1 MPSARSPAPKPPRR
15 RWPVVVGVLSV
26 LVVFLGLAAA
36 SIPLFAVPYAEA
48 QVAERIGHRL
58 KVGFDVEDV
67 AISWG
72 HVNLV
77 SVRIGGGDGEPT
89 ITLDRVEVTLDEDAM
104 WSGVAEVTG
113 ATIHGGLAS
122 GTLESFQ
129 DLVRRI
135 RSGRKPGAKA
145 SSGRVKVRPQEVH
158 IEGLALDVTDGDR
171 RVRAKLDASIDV
183 AALRVV
189 SSAEEIHFDNG
200 DGAVVL
206 ARSIS
211 ATLQADKTDEG
222 YSVRFPQRVEVRG
235 VAAPIDEGIAV
246 AGVDGWIEVSDG
258 NATEISLDLA
268 GAFGEAQTG
277 SEGEK
282 LWSVAGRV
290 RRDFSKGVLRVDM
303 DAFEVARVPKDVVA
317 KLPLVESDNAT
328 VGGHL
333 AVVFGDGV
341 AALEGDLSLQ
351 GFGVSSPTL
360 SRQTVRDLGMDVS
373 FAAEVDPVARRA
385 VLHYIDVERMGVKL
399 TASAVVEH
407 PDRTR
412 GRRYD
417 IVADIPN
424 VACQSVLD
432 AVPEGFAPGL
442 DGFRLGGDFGAHV
455 TLHVDFADLETL
467 ALGGLVDMEGCE
479 VRASPLVA
487 DQDRLASGF
496 THQVLMND
504 GGTASVQMFPGA
516 RGFASIRQI
525 SPVVTAAIRTTEDGG
540 FWKHNGFMP
549 SQFEVALRRNLA
561 AGRVRLGAS
570 TITMQM
576 VKNILL
582 GHERTLS
589 RKFQELFLTWYVE
602 KVLSKDRIMELYLNG
617 IEYGPGIY
625 GIVDAS
631 SYYFGKHP
639 ADLDPPEAVFLAL
652 MLPSPVK
659 RSIDYCNGELSE
671 SMAIKLQRILR
682 LMNERGRLSDLE
694 YELWKEQPIVF
705 DLRRRGSVGS
715 CQGRIS
721 RMRAGTFTQM
731 PLSGLLSSAAV
742 LDELDP
748 SPSARGDVLDPDP
761 DPDPDLDLDPDPDL
775 DLDPDPA
782 PRDDE
787 PLSLDALPGSE
798 DPANVDDLGIPAMD
812 R

>member
-1 MPSARSPAPKPPRR
+1 MMPAARSPAPKPKRR
-15 RWPVVVGVLSV
+15 RWPVVVGVVVV
-26 LVVFLGLAAA
+26 LLVMLGVALAA
-36 SIPLFAVPYAEA
+36 IPLFAVPYAEA
-48 QVAERIGHRL
+48 QVEERIRRRL
-58 KVGFDVEDV
+58 KVGFEVEQV
-67 AISWG
+67 SIAWG
-72 HVNLV
+72 QVSLE

-89 ITLDRVEVTLDEDAM
+89 ITFDRVDVTLDEDAL
-104 WSGVAEVTG
+104 WSGVAEVTA
-113 ATIHGGLAS
+113 ATVHGGLAK
-122 GTLESFQ
+122 GTVESFE
-129 DLVRRI
+129 DLVRRM

-145 SSGRVKVRPQEVH
+145 STGRVRMRPEQVR
-158 IEGLALDVTDGDR
+158 IEGLGLDVTQGAR
-171 RVRAKLDASIDV
+171 RVRATLDASVDV

-189 SSAEEIHFDNG
+189 SSAQEIQLESG
-200 DGAVVL
+200 RGAEIL

-211 ATLQADKTDEG
+211 ATVQADKTDGG
-222 YSVRFPQRVEVRG
+222 YTVRFPQRLEVRG
-235 VAAPIDEGIAV
+235 VAAPLDERIAV
-246 AGVDGWIEVSDG
+246 AGVDGWVEVSDG
-258 NATEISLDLA
+258 NATEVSVDLA
-268 GAFGEAQTG
+268 GAFGDAQTRVD
-277 SEGEK
+277 GEK

-290 RRDFSKGVLRVDM
+290 RRDLSQGVLRVDM
-303 DAFEVARVPKDVVA
+303 DAFEVARVPEDVVA
-317 KLPLVESDNAT
+317 KLPLVESDDAT

-351 GFGVSSPTL
+351 GFGVSSATL

-373 FAAEVDPVARRA
+373 FAAEVDPVARRG
-385 VLHYIDVERMGVKL
+385 VLHYVDVERGGVKL
-399 TASAVVEH
+399 TASAVLEH
-407 PDRTR
+407 PERTR

-417 IVADIPN
+417 VVADMPH

-442 DGFRLGGDFGAHV
+442 DGFRLGGEFGAHV
-455 TLHVDFADLETL
+455 TLHVDYADLETL

-487 DQDRLASGF
+487 DRERLASGF
-496 THQVLMND
+496 THRVLMND
-504 GGTASVQMFPGA
+504 GGTSSVQMFPGA

-576 VKNILL
+576 VKNVLL

-589 RKFQELFLTWYVE
+589 RKFQEMFLTWYVE

-639 ADLDPPEAVFLAL
+639 GDLDPPEAVFLAL

-659 RSIDYCNGELSE
+659 RSVYYCNGELSE
-671 SMAIKLQRILR
+671 RFNIKVQRILR

-694 YELWKEQPIVF
+694 YELWKDQPVVF
-705 DLRRRGSVGS
+705 DLRRRGSVGA
-715 CQGRIS
+715 CQGRIN

-731 PLSGLLSSAAV
+731 PLSGLLTSAAV
-742 LDELDP
+742 LDDP
-748 SPSARGDVLDPDP
+748 PPPPPEERDE
-761 DPDPDLDLDPDPDL
+761 LDLDPVEGEDGLP
-775 DLDPDPA
+775 
-782 PRDDE
+782 
-787 PLSLDALPGSE
+787 SLDDLPGSE
-798 DPANVDDLGIPAMD
+798 DPANVDDLGTPAMD
-812 R
+812 G

>member
-1 MPSARSPAPKPPRR
+1 MMLPTRSPAPKPKRR
-15 RWPVVVGVLSV
+15 RWPIVVGVVLV
-26 LVVFLGLAAA
+26 LVVLLGLAAA
-36 SIPLFAVPYAEA
+36 AVPLVAVPYAEA
-48 QVAERIGHRL
+48 QVKERIGRRL
-58 KVGFDVEDV
+58 KVGFEVEDV
-67 AISWG
+67 EIAWG
-72 HVNLV
+72 EV
-77 SVRIGGGDGEPT
+77 SLTAVRIGGGDGEPT
-89 ITLDRVEVTLDEDAM
+89 ITFDRVEVSLDEDAM
-104 WSGVAEVTG
+104 WSGVVEVTG
-113 ATIHGGLAS
+113 ATIHGGLATGS
-122 GTLESFQ
+122 VESFQ
-129 DLVRRI
+129 DLVRRM

-145 SSGRVKVRPQEVH
+145 STGRVKMRPEHVR
-158 IEGLALDVTDGDR
+158 IEGLSVDVTDGAR
-171 RVRAKLDASIDV
+171 RVRASLDASIDV
-183 AALRVV
+183 AALQVV
-189 SSAEEIHFDNG
+189 SSAQEIHLDNG
-200 DGAVVL
+200 DGAEIL

-211 ATLQADKTDEG
+211 ATVQAAKTEEG
-222 YSVRFPQRVEVRG
+222 YAVRFPQRVEVRG
-235 VAAPIDEGIAV
+235 VAAPIDQRIAV
-246 AGVDGWIEVSDG
+246 AGVDGWVQLSDQR
-258 NATEISLDLA
+258 ATEISLELA

-277 SEGEK
+277 PDAEK
-282 LWSVAGRV
+282 LWSVAGRL
-290 RRDFSKGVLRVDM
+290 RRDLSEGVLRVDM

-317 KLPLVESDNAT
+317 KLPLVESDDAT

-360 SRQTVRDLGMDVS
+360 ARQTVRDLGMDVS

-385 VLHYIDVERMGVKL
+385 VLHYIDVERGGVKL
-399 TASAVVEH
+399 TASAVLEH
-407 PDRTR
+407 PERTR

-417 IVADIPN
+417 VVADLPH

-442 DGFRLGGDFGAHV
+442 DGFRLGGEFGAHV
-455 TLHVDFADLETL
+455 TLHVDYADLETL

-487 DQDRLASGF
+487 DRDRLASGF
-496 THQVLMND
+496 THRVLMND
-504 GGTASVQMFPGA
+504 GGTSSVQMFPGA

-576 VKNILL
+576 VKNVLL

-589 RKFQELFLTWYVE
+589 RKFQEMFLTWYVE

-639 ADLDPPEAVFLAL
+639 GDLDPPEAVFLAL

-659 RSIDYCNGELSE
+659 RSVYYCNGELSE
-671 SMAIKLQRILR
+671 RFNVKLQRILR

-694 YELWKEQPIVF
+694 YELWKEQPLVF

-715 CQGRIS
+715 CQGRIN

-742 LDELDP
+742 LDEP
-748 SPSARGDVLDPDP
+748 PPPPPEERGE
-761 DPDPDLDLDPDPDL
+761 LDLDP
-775 DLDPDPA
+775 A
-782 PRDDE
+782 EDE
-787 PLSLDALPGSE
+787 DGLPSLDDLPGSE
-798 DPANVDDLGIPAMD
+798 DPANVDDVGTPAMD
-812 R
+812 G

>member
-1 MPSARSPAPKPPRR
+1 MPPARSPAPKPKRR
-15 RWPVVVGVLSV
+15 RWPVVVGVLLV
-26 LVVFLGLAAA
+26 LLVLFGLAAA
-36 SIPLFAVPYAEA
+36 AAIPLLAVPYAEA
-48 QVAERIGHRL
+48 QVEERIRRRL
-58 KVGFDVEDV
+58 KVGFEVEEV
-67 AISWG
+67 EIGWG
-72 HVNLV
+72 QVSLD

-89 ITLDRVEVTLDEDAM
+89 ITLDRVEVTLDEDAL
-104 WSGVAEVTG
+104 WSGVAEVTS
-113 ATIHGGLAS
+113 ATVHGGLAT
-122 GTLESFQ
+122 GTVESFQ

-135 RSGRKPGAKA
+135 RSGRKPGAKV
-145 SSGRVKVRPQEVH
+145 SSGRVKMRPEQVRV
-158 IEGLALDVTDGDR
+158 EGLDLDVTRGAR
-171 RVRAKLDASIDV
+171 RVRASLDASIDV
-183 AALRVV
+183 ATLRVV
-189 SSAEEIHFDNG
+189 SSAREVQLDNG
-200 DGAVVL
+200 DGAEIL

-211 ATLQADKTDEG
+211 ATVQADKTDEG
-222 YSVRFPQRVEVRG
+222 YVVRFPQRVEVRG

-246 AGVDGWIEVSDG
+246 AGVDGWVQISDD

-268 GAFGEAQTG
+268 GAFGDAQTE
-277 SEGEK
+277 SAAEK

-290 RRDFSKGVLRVDM
+290 RRDLSEGVLRVDM

-317 KLPLVESDNAT
+317 KLPLVESDDAT

-351 GFGVSSPTL
+351 GFGVSSATL
-360 SRQTVRDLGMDVS
+360 ARQTVRDLGMDVS
-373 FAAEVDPVARRA
+373 FAAEVDPVGRRA
-385 VLHYIDVERMGVKL
+385 VLHYLDVERGGVKL

-407 PDRTR
+407 PQRKR

-417 IVADIPN
+417 VVADLPH

-442 DGFRLGGDFGAHV
+442 DGFRLGGEFGAHV
-455 TLHVDFADLETL
+455 TLHVDYADLETL

-487 DQDRLASGF
+487 DRDRLASGF
-496 THQVLMND
+496 THRVLMND
-504 GGTASVQMFPGA
+504 GGTSSVQMFPGA

-576 VKNILL
+576 VKNVLL

-589 RKFQELFLTWYVE
+589 RKFQEMFLTWYVE

-659 RSIDYCNGELSE
+659 RSVYYCNGELSE
-671 SMAIKLQRILR
+671 RFNIKVQRILR

-694 YELWKEQPIVF
+694 YELWKEQPVVF
-705 DLRRRGSVGS
+705 DLRRRGSVS
-715 CQGRIS
+715 ACQGRIN

-742 LDELDP
+742 LDDP
-748 SPSARGDVLDPDP
+748 APVAPEERD
-761 DPDPDLDLDPDPDL
+761 DLDLDPAEGYDGLP
-775 DLDPDPA
+775 
-782 PRDDE
+782 
-787 PLSLDALPGSE
+787 SLEELPGSE
-798 DPANVDDLGIPAMD
+798 DPANIDDLGTPAMD
-812 R
+812 G